1 MYKIQ
6 NWTFMTNID
15 ISNPEEKNYEKK
27 NSIIPS
33 NLRAEFN
40 KVKEL
45 EEAFIFL
52 NKTDI
57 VLNDNFYIIVDS
69 LLKKFKSSEREVF
82 HESIL
87 EYLNSLV
94 DALIPVSPLHRSL
107 SSFYQLIFHPILHKT
122 FRKPKKLSDF
132 NIRIDFIRNIILKN
146 MQNLREDEQELNG
159 DDNCVKLYFYK
170 FDSRFK
176 LSEFMTIKSGGVKQV
191 YDKNY
196 RMKSI
201 IMAGGEE
208 VKIPKNLNKEKPNG
222 KQIKKV

>member
-1 MYKIQ
+1 
-6 NWTFMTNID
+6 MTNID

-27 NSIIPS
+27 DSIIPS
-33 NLRAEFN
+33 NLRVEFN
-40 KVKEL
+40 KIKEL

-69 LLKKFKSSEREVF
+69 LLKKFKSSERVASYEF
-82 HESIL
+82 IL
-87 EYLNSLV
+87 DYLNSLV

-132 NIRIDFIRNIILKN
+132 NIRIDFIRDIILKN
-146 MQNLREDEQELNG
+146 MENLRADESSG
-159 DDNCVKLYFYK
+159 DDDCVKLYFYK

-208 VKIPKNLNKEKPNG
+208 IKIPKKL
-222 KQIKKV
+222 